1 MKLGN
6 IELAN
11 PVMLAPMAGVTD
23 LPYRMLAKEQG
34 CGYMITEM
42 VSAKAITYHNKN
54 TQLLLETNEAEWP
67 CGLQLFGHEPDVM
80 AEAVR
85 MTDGLGFAAFDV
97 NMGCPVNKIVGN
109 GEGSAL
115 MKDPELAAAIVSAM
129 VKATKKPVTVK
140 FRKGFDEDTVNAVE
154 FARRMEEAGAAAVTV
169 HGRTRVQMYA
179 GKADWD
185 IIRQVK
191 EAVTIP
197 VFGNG
202 DIFCGADASRMKEET
217 GCDGVA
223 IGRGAKGNPWIIR
236 ECVAALA
243 GEPIPG
249 RPTRHEIR
257 DMAKRQTEM
266 MLPYK
271 GEFTTIREMRK
282 HVSWYT
288 QGLPGS
294 ARLRDEVNRCETVEE
309 LNRLLDANLL

>member
-1 MKLGN
+1 MKIGT

-23 LPYRMLAKEQG
+23 LPYRMLCKEQG

-42 VSAKAITYHNKN
+42 VSAKAITYRNKN
-54 TQLLLETNEAEWP
+54 TQLLLITDSGEEP
-67 CGLQLFGHEPDVM
+67 CGLQLFGHEPEVM

-85 MTDGLGFAAFDV
+85 MTDEIPFAAYDI

-115 MKDPELAAAIVSAM
+115 MKNPELAAEIVSAM
-129 VKATKKPVTVK
+129 VQATKKPVTVK
-140 FRKGFDEDTVNAVE
+140 FRKGFDEGSVNAVE
-154 FARRMEEAGAAAVTV
+154 FARRMEAAGAAAITI
-169 HGRTRVQMYA
+169 HGRTRVQMYS
-179 GKADWD
+179 GVADWD

-191 EAVTIP
+191 EAVDIP

-202 DIFCGADASRMKEET
+202 DIRCGEDALRMKEET

-236 ECVAALA
+236 ECVAAMA
-243 GEPIPG
+243 GEPIPA
-249 RPTRHEIR
+249 RPSIEEIKT
-257 DMAKRQTEM
+257 MAKRQTEM

-294 ARLRDEVNRCETVEE
+294 ARLRDEVNRCESVAE
-309 LNRLLDANLL
+309 LYKLLQLV